1 MCYFIYE
8 VIIVSEKSEKKEN
21 INVIVPASLKQRIS
35 EKAESLGMSLSSYIR
50 FVVIKDLEK

>member
-1 MCYFIYE
+1 M
-8 VIIVSEKSEKKEN
+8 SEKSEKKEN
-21 INVIVPASLKQRIS
+21 INVIVSASLKQRIS